1 MLMLPSILV
10 SGVCS
15 VSADVV
21 FSHVKTTRG
30 RSMCRCF
37 LQSRCQECAVCLLML
52 PSVMSTRVDS
62 VIFILFYGFYLK
74 KIIIPYLGRGAAGEN
89 AG

>member
-1 MLMLPSILV
+1 M
-10 SGVCS
+10 
-15 VSADVV
+15 
-21 FSHVKTTRG
+21 
-30 RSMCRCF
+30 
-37 LQSRCQECAVCLLML
+37 CLLML

-89 AG
+89 AGLLGSCILTKHLLSSAE